1 MQFSAKNYAIT
12 LPVSGFDPDGDGL
25 TWSAVGLP
33 SGLSIDSG
41 TGVITGTLA
50 YTSEGTHAVV
60 VGATDDGTPN
70 LSADVAFTWTVSN
83 NRAPSVTDPGDQA
96 SAEGDVISLAIT
108 GSDPDGDGLTWS
120 ASGLPPG
127 LSIHSGTGII
137 IGTISYSA
145 AGTHPVTVGATDDG
159 TPNLYTE
166 IALTWTVSNTNRAPV
181 LSSPGMQF
189 SAENDVITL
198 PVSGFDLDGDG
209 LTWSAVGLPP
219 GLSIDSG
226 TGVITGT
233 LAYTSEGTHAVV
245 VGATDDGTPNLSAD
259 VAFTWTVA
267 NTNRA
272 PSVTDPGD
280 QASLRGDSISLPVLG
295 SDPDND
301 TLTWSAAGL
310 PAGLTISSVTGV
322 VGGAPSVAG
331 AFTVTVTATDDG
343 SPNLSAEAT
352 FTWTVEAPPGFPLI
366 EAIDNQHTLVGD
378 FVSLRAEG
386 SHSDFLSM
394 TWAAA
399 GLPTGLD
406 INQATGEISGR
417 TAAVGVFSVAVTLT
431 DSRNQAVE
439 ASFIWTVAYPD
450 LPPIAVADTIRID
463 GDAIGSG
470 IAVDVIDNDS
480 DPEGAVLSLVSL
492 VQPEVGTA
500 AIVLGHVFF
509 SPPQG
514 WIGTVEVLYT
524 VVDETGNQATALL
537 TITVDESLGMVL
549 AAEVLQWDPATP
561 QAVSFDQIG
570 LGIGAGT
577 VFVLGSVVQ
586 SLYVLG
592 VPLALFGGAVFWSL
606 IFGGLLNVG
615 FAVKGGVPRLMRRI
629 ARSSAVVMVAHG
641 KKLKAISKP
650 GKGELVCEFL
660 ATDRGLQAT
669 GRRSKNFDRR
679 WAEIETPDGPAWVP
693 AVFLAEQ
700 VDRVGFA
707 NDPMPVKLIQE
718 LVVRMQ
724 AHAPISDL
732 VSEHGM
738 WVAHHGPL
746 ERYRRYELDSLMD
759 SHSVRT
765 WPGRN
770 PAFPAFRGTFDV
782 AVATSFLDAWDHPQR
797 ELLCDQ
803 RAVPSTIIPVEFTN
817 FHAIS
822 IGADVSG
829 RERLDLPAWLVVFSY
844 EDGRAQIIGLVKE
857 G

>member
-1 MQFSAKNYAIT
+1 
-12 LPVSGFDPDGDGL
+12 
-25 TWSAVGLP
+25 
-33 SGLSIDSG
+33 
-41 TGVITGTLA
+41 
-50 YTSEGTHAVV
+50 
-60 VGATDDGTPN
+60 
-70 LSADVAFTWTVSN
+70 
-83 NRAPSVTDPGDQA
+83 
-96 SAEGDVISLAIT
+96 
-108 GSDPDGDGLTWS
+108 
-120 ASGLPPG
+120 
-127 LSIHSGTGII
+127 
-137 IGTISYSA
+137 
-145 AGTHPVTVGATDDG
+145 
-159 TPNLYTE
+159 
-166 IALTWTVSNTNRAPV
+166 V

-226 TGVITGT
+226 TGVITET
-233 LAYTSEGTHAVV
+233 ISYTAAGTHPVTV
-245 VGATDDGTPNLSAD
+245 RATDDGTPNLYTEITL
-259 VAFTWTVA
+259 TWTVA
-267 NTNRA
+267 DTNRA

-280 QASLRGDSISLPVLG
+280 QASLGGESISLPVSG

-322 VGGAPSVAG
+322 VAGAPTIAG
-331 AFTVTVTATDDG
+331 AFTVNVTATDDG
-343 SPNLSAEAT
+343 SPNLSSGAT
-352 FTWTVEAPPGFPLI
+352 FTWTVEAPPGFPTI
-366 EAIDNQHTLVGD
+366 EAIGNQHTLVGD
-378 FVSLRAEG
+378 SVSLRADW
-386 SHSDFLSM
+386 SHPDNLWM
-394 TWAAA
+394 TWSAA

-406 INQATGEISGR
+406 INRATGEISGR
-417 TAAVGVFSVAVTLT
+417 TTTVGVFSITVTLT
-431 DSRNQAVE
+431 DSRGQTVE
-439 ASFIWTVAYPD
+439 ASFLWSVAIPD
-450 LPPIAVADTIRID
+450 LPPIAMADNVRID
-463 GDAIGSG
+463 GDGVGSG
-470 IAVDVIDNDS
+470 IVVDVLGNDS

-549 AAEVLQWDPATP
+549 AAEALQWDPATP

-606 IFGGLLNVG
+606 VFGGLLNVG